1 MNQLF
6 ENLNSLGYS
15 DCFYQNGKLWGFH
28 HQEVMPKPIPQE
40 VIIKAESDSQ
50 RDRLFTR
57 LELWFE
63 RRGIRRS

>member
-1 MNQLF
+1 
-6 ENLNSLGYS
+6 
-15 DCFYQNGKLWGFH
+15 
-28 HQEVMPKPIPQE
+28 MPKPIPQE
-40 VIIKAESDSQ
+40 IIIKAESDSQ